1 LHFVETKEEV
11 KLMKIRTKKSTKK
24 NRKKALAN
32 QEKRGPRYWLAM
44 GTMGA
49 LMAYSAVGSQTV
61 IPAYAMG
68 NIGNVKGS
76 YVMARAQAPIHQ
88 FDIPPGPL
96 DSVLNAFQSVTG
108 LRVQLANDNM
118 GNVNSPGVKGTL
130 NADQALKQLLTGT
143 GLAYSFLDAKTIQLE
158 LKGPSDSV
166 DVKGGASTITSSK
179 YTEPLRDI
187 PQTISV
193 IPKSVIEE
201 QGATTLRDVLRN
213 VPGLT
218 VAAGEGGAPAGDNL
232 TLRGFSARNDVFID
246 NARDLSPQA
255 RDPFNLE
262 QVEVVKGPSSAFSG
276 RGSTGGTINL
286 VSKSPNVVPYYGFTL
301 NFGTDETKRA
311 TADLNIPL
319 DSIGFGK
326 RTALRLNLLVHESGV
341 AGRDVVENQ
350 RWGIAPSIAFGLGTQ
365 TRLTLSYFKMKQDN
379 ISDYGIPWVTATHN
393 VLREFRDKPAPVPR
407 ETFYGFKNRDFEKL
421 DADLATV
428 KFERDFSDNLS
439 LRNQL
444 RYGYSTRDSIATPPR
459 FASNDSTVI
468 NREMRSWVTEDEIW
482 DNQTDLRAKFSTG
495 KVEHTLVSGITYTRE
510 SNERVNRTAPN
521 SPTTLLNPNPNDI
534 YTGTITTSPFVG
546 DVTGNSLA
554 VYSFDTAKFG
564 QKFELTGGLRYDY
577 FDVDGI
583 TTTPAPISRIDRLL
597 SWRAG
602 AVYKP
607 RQNGSIYVGYGTSL
621 NPSLEGLSYS
631 VANTRID
638 PEKTYT
644 FEVGSKWDL
653 FRERFSVSGAVF
665 RVDKDN
671 ARTPGLLPDDP
682 PQVLDGKQRVSG
694 IELAATGS
702 LTREWKILAAYT
714 FLDSEVVKSN
724 TLTELG
730 KELQNTPKNSF
741 NIWTIYQ
748 FPWKLNIGG
757 GARFVDR
764 RFGNNTNTRFVD
776 NYWTIDATAAYPINE
791 HLDLRLNLY
800 NLNDAYYFDRLG
812 GGHLI
817 PGASRSAN
825 ISLGFKF

>member
-1 LHFVETKEEV
+1 
-11 KLMKIRTKKSTKK
+11 MKIRAKKNAKK
-24 NRKKALAN
+24 NRKKALASG
-32 QEKRGPRYWLAM
+32 EKRGTRYWLAM

-49 LMAYSAVGSQTV
+49 LMAYSAVGSKTV
-61 IPAYAMG
+61 IPAYAMEG
-68 NIGNVKGS
+68 IGNFKGS
-76 YVMARAQAPIHQ
+76 YVMAKAQTPVYP
-88 FDIPPGPL
+88 FDIPQGPL
-96 DSVLNAFQSVTG
+96 DNVLNAFQGVTG
-108 LRVQLANDNM
+108 WRVQVANESIRNLT
-118 GNVNSPGVKGTL
+118 SPGVKGVL
-130 NADQALKQLLTGT
+130 NAEQALKQLLSGT
-143 GLAYSFLDAKTIQLE
+143 GLTFSFTDAKTIQLE
-158 LKGPSDSV
+158 LKGPSDSMEV
-166 DVKGGASTITSSK
+166 RGGASTITSSK

-201 QGATTLRDVLRN
+201 QAATTLRDVLRN

-262 QVEVVKGPSSAFSG
+262 QVEIVKGPASTFSG

-286 VSKSPNVVPYYGFTL
+286 VSKSPSILPFYGFTL
-301 NFGTDETKRA
+301 NFGSDETRRA
-311 TADLNIPL
+311 TADLNLPL
-319 DSIGFGK
+319 EQLGLGR
-326 RTALRLNLLVHESGV
+326 RTALRLNLLAHESGV
-341 AGRDVVENQ
+341 AGRDVVKNK

-379 ISDYGIPWVTATHN
+379 ISDYGIPWVPATNN
-393 VLREFRDKPAPVPR
+393 VLKDFRDKPAPVPR
-407 ETFYGFKNRDFEKL
+407 ETFYGFEDRDSEKL
-421 DADLATV
+421 DADLATI
-428 KFERDFSDNLS
+428 KFEGDFSDNLS

-468 NREMRSWVTEDEIW
+468 NRELRSWVTKDEIW
-482 DNQTDLRAKFSTG
+482 DNQTDLRAQFSTG
-495 KVEHTLVSGITYTRE
+495 KVRHSMVSGVAFTRE
-510 SNERVNRTAPN
+510 TNERVNRTGPN
-521 SPTTLLNPNPNDI
+521 SPTTLLSPNPNDK
-534 YTGTITTSPFVG
+534 YPGTITVSPFVG

-554 VYSFDTAKFG
+554 IYSFDTAKFG
-564 QKFELTGGLRYDY
+564 EKFELNGGLRYDY
-577 FDVDGI
+577 FDVEGV
-583 TTTPAPISRIDRLL
+583 TTVPAPISKIDRLL
-597 SWRAG
+597 SWREG

-607 RQNGSIYVGYGTSL
+607 KLNGSIYVGYGTSL
-621 NPSLEGLSYS
+621 NPSLEGLSYGT
-631 VANTRID
+631 ANTRID

-653 FRERFSVSGAVF
+653 FIERFSVSGAVF
-665 RVDKDN
+665 SVDKDN
-671 ARTPGLLPDDP
+671 ARTPGALPDDP
-682 PQVLDGKQRVSG
+682 PQVLDGQQRVNG

-714 FLDSEVVKSN
+714 LLDSEIVKSN
-724 TLTELG
+724 TLTEVG

-741 NIWTIYQ
+741 NIWSIYQ
-748 FPWKLNIGG
+748 FRWKLNVGG

-764 RFGNNTNTRFVD
+764 RFGNNTNTRQVD
-776 NYWTIDATAAYPINE
+776 SYWTVDATAAYPLNE
-791 HLDLRLNLY
+791 HMDLRLNLY

>member
-1 LHFVETKEEV
+1 M
-11 KLMKIRTKKSTKK
+11 KLKARKNQKNKKRAD
-24 NRKKALAN
+24 NF
-32 QEKRGPRYWLAM
+32 EKRGTRYWLAM

-61 IPAYAMG
+61 VPAYAMENLG
-68 NIGNVKGS
+68 NFKGS
-76 YVMARAQAPIHQ
+76 YMIARAQAPVHQ
-88 FDIPPGPL
+88 FDIPQGPL
-96 DSVLNAFQSVTG
+96 DNVLNAFQSVTG
-108 LRVQLANDNM
+108 FQVKVANESLRNLT
-118 GNVNSPGVKGTL
+118 SPGVKGQLTG
-130 NADQALKQLLTGT
+130 DQALKQLLSGT
-143 GLAYSFLDAKTIQLE
+143 GLAYVFTDAKTIQLE
-158 LKGPSDSV
+158 LKGPSDTL
-166 DVKGGASTITSSK
+166 DVSGGGTTLTSSK

-262 QVEVVKGPSSAFSG
+262 QVEVVKGPASAFSG

-286 VSKSPNVVPYYGFTL
+286 VSKAPSILPFYGFTL
-301 NFGTDETKRA
+301 NFGTDETRRA
-311 TADLNIPL
+311 TADLNLPL
-319 DSIGFGK
+319 EQLGLGK
-326 RTALRLNLLVHESGV
+326 RTALRLNLLAHESGV
-341 AGRDVVENQ
+341 AGRDVVENK

-379 ISDYGIPWVTATHN
+379 ISDYGIPWVPATNN
-393 VLREFRDKPAPVPR
+393 VLAAFRDKPAPVPR
-407 ETFYGFKNRDFEKL
+407 ETFYGFKDRDFEKL

-439 LRNQL
+439 LRSQL
-444 RYGYSTRDSIATPPR
+444 RYGYSTRDSMATPPR

-468 NREMRSWVTEDEIW
+468 NREMRSWITKDEIW
-482 DNQTDLRAKFSTG
+482 DNQTDLRAQFSTG
-495 KVEHTLVSGITYTRE
+495 KVRHTLVSGTAFTRE

-521 SPTTLLNPNPNDI
+521 SPTTLLNPNPNDR
-534 YTGTITTSPFVG
+534 YTGNITVSPFVG

-554 VYSFDTAKFG
+554 VYTFDTAKFG
-564 QKFELTGGLRYDY
+564 EKFELNGGLRYDY
-577 FDVDGI
+577 FDVEGV
-583 TTTPAPISRIDRLL
+583 TTAPAPISKIDRLL

-607 RQNGSIYVGYGTSL
+607 RQNGSIYAGYGTSL
-621 NPSLEGLSYS
+621 NPSLEGLSYGT
-631 VANTRID
+631 ANTRID

-644 FEVGSKWDL
+644 FEVGTKWDL

-671 ARTPGLLPDDP
+671 ARTPGALPDDP
-682 PQVLDGKQRVSG
+682 PQVLDGQQRVNG
-694 IELAATGS
+694 VELAATGS

-724 TLTELG
+724 TLTEVG

-748 FPWKLNIGG
+748 FPWKLNLGG

-764 RFGNNTNTRFVD
+764 RFGNNINTRQVD
-776 NYWTIDATAAYPINE
+776 SYWTIDATAAYPLNE
-791 HLDLRLNLY
+791 HMDLRLNLY

>member
-326 RTALRLNLLVHESGV
+326 RTALRLNLLIHESGV

-495 KVEHTLVSGITYTRE
+495 KVEHT
-510 SNERVNRTAPN
+510 
-521 SPTTLLNPNPNDI
+521 
-534 YTGTITTSPFVG
+534 
-546 DVTGNSLA
+546 
-554 VYSFDTAKFG
+554 
-564 QKFELTGGLRYDY
+564 
-577 FDVDGI
+577 
-583 TTTPAPISRIDRLL
+583 RL
-597 SWRAG
+597 
-602 AVYKP
+602 
-607 RQNGSIYVGYGTSL
+607 
-621 NPSLEGLSYS
+621 
-631 VANTRID
+631 
-638 PEKTYT
+638 
-644 FEVGSKWDL
+644 F
-653 FRERFSVSGAVF
+653 F
-665 RVDKDN
+665 
-671 ARTPGLLPDDP
+671 
-682 PQVLDGKQRVSG
+682 
-694 IELAATGS
+694 
-702 LTREWKILAAYT
+702 
-714 FLDSEVVKSN
+714 
-724 TLTELG
+724 
-730 KELQNTPKNSF
+730 
-741 NIWTIYQ
+741 
-748 FPWKLNIGG
+748 
-757 GARFVDR
+757 
-764 RFGNNTNTRFVD
+764 
-776 NYWTIDATAAYPINE
+776 
-791 HLDLRLNLY
+791 
-800 NLNDAYYFDRLG
+800 
-812 GGHLI
+812 
-817 PGASRSAN
+817 
-825 ISLGFKF
+825 

>member
-1 LHFVETKEEV
+1 LSSAYLKEEV
-11 KLMKIRTKKSTKK
+11 KIVRIKNRNNPKK
-24 NRKKALAN
+24 NRNHAGK
-32 QEKRGPRYWLAM
+32 QGQKRGTRYWLSM

-49 LMAYSAVGSQTV
+49 LMAYSAVGSKTV
-61 IPAYAMG
+61 IPAYAME
-68 NIGNVKGS
+68 NMANFKGS
-76 YVMARAQAPIHQ
+76 YVMAKAQEPVYQ
-88 FDIPPGPL
+88 FDIAPGPL
-96 DSVLNAFQSVTG
+96 DAVLNSFQAVTG
-108 LRVQLANDNM
+108 LRLQVANDNM
-118 GNVNSPGVKGTL
+118 RNLNSPGVKGAL
-130 NADQALKQLLTGT
+130 RAEAALKQLLIGT
-143 GLAYSFLDAKTIQLE
+143 GLSHNFIDAKTVQLE
-158 LKGPSDSV
+158 LLGPSDSV
-166 DVKGGASTITSSK
+166 EIRGGAATLTSSK

-187 PQTISV
+187 PQTISI

-201 QGATTLRDVLRN
+201 QAATTLRDVLRN

-262 QVEVVKGPSSAFSG
+262 QVEIVKGPSSTFSG

-286 VSKSPNVVPYYGFTL
+286 VSKAPTLLPLYGFTL
-301 NFGTDETKRA
+301 NFGSDETKRA
-311 TADLNIPL
+311 TADFNLPL
-319 DSIGFGK
+319 ESIGLGK

-341 AGRDVVENQ
+341 AGRDAVENK
-350 RWGIAPSIAFGLGTQ
+350 RWGIAPSIAFGLDTQ
-365 TRLTLSYFKMKQDN
+365 SRLTLSYFKMKQDN
-379 ISDYGIPWVTATHN
+379 ISDYGIPWVPATNN
-393 VLREFRDKPAPVPR
+393 VLKEFRDKPAPVPR
-407 ETFYGFKNRDFEKL
+407 DTFYGFKDRDFEKL
-421 DADLATV
+421 DADLATI
-428 KFERDFSDNLS
+428 KFERDFSDTLS
-439 LRNQL
+439 LRSQL

-468 NREMRSWVTEDEIW
+468 NREMRSWVTKDEIW
-482 DNQTDLRAKFSTG
+482 DNQTDLRAQFSTG
-495 KVEHTLVSGITYTRE
+495 KVRHTLVSGTAFTRE
-510 SNERVNRTAPN
+510 TNERVNRTAPN
-521 SPTTLLNPNPNDI
+521 SPTTLLNPNPNDR
-534 YTGTITTSPFVG
+534 YTGAITVSPFVG

-554 VYSFDTAKFG
+554 VYTFDTASFG
-564 QKFELTGGLRYDY
+564 EKFEINGGLRYDY
-577 FDVDGI
+577 FDVEGV
-583 TTTPAPISRIDRLL
+583 TTAPAPISKIDRLL

-607 RQNGSIYVGYGTSL
+607 KLNGSIYVGYGTSL
-621 NPSLEGLSYS
+621 NPSLEGLSYGT
-631 VANTRID
+631 ANTRID
-638 PEKTYT
+638 PEKTYS
-644 FEVGSKWDL
+644 FEVGTKWDL

-671 ARTPGLLPDDP
+671 ARTPGALPDDP
-682 PQVLDGKQRVSG
+682 PQVLDGQQRVNG

-724 TLTELG
+724 TPAERG

-748 FPWKLNIGG
+748 FPWKLNLGG

-764 RFGNNTNTRFVD
+764 RFGNNTNTRQVD
-776 NYWTIDATAAYPINE
+776 SYWTIDATAAYPINE

-817 PGASRSAN
+817 PGASRSVN
-825 ISLGFKF
+825 LSLGFKF

>member
-1 LHFVETKEEV
+1 
-11 KLMKIRTKKSTKK
+11 MKIRTKKNTKK

-76 YVMARAQAPIHQ
+76 YVMARAQAPVHQ

-96 DSVLNAFQSVTG
+96 DTVLNAFQSITG

-130 NADQALKQLLTGT
+130 NSDQALKQLLTGT
-143 GLAYSFLDAKTIQLE
+143 GLAYNFLDAKTIQLE

-286 VSKSPNVVPYYGFTL
+286 VSKSPNIIPYYGFTL

-319 DSIGFGK
+319 ERLGLGK

-365 TRLTLSYFKMKQDN
+365 TRLTLSYFKMKQNN

-495 KVEHTLVSGITYTRE
+495 KVEHNLVSGITYTRE

-577 FDVDGI
+577 FDVDGV
-583 TTTPAPISRIDRLL
+583 TTNPAPISRIDRLL

-724 TLTELG
+724 TLTEFG

-776 NYWTIDATAAYPINE
+776 SYWTIDATAAYPINE